1 MRSNVAAS
9 IHRGLERSI
18 YRPPFVYAIVNGI
31 REEIELVRPFG
42 NGVGLAVV
50 GNKPIVSFISYLG
63 FMVCPAAIFR
73 RIHSVIVNA
82 VDGLSRL
89 ALPHIPIK
97 FVKRV
102 EPRVADGNTSSPVP
116 VKVHRAWVGA
126 ARFHA
131 TPNRVFPG
139 LERPVTCG
147 VSETPT
153 RGAKSFF
160 QPPRCASNYGPT
172 MADAKPCG
180 TCASIISYRRYNKNF
195 SKKLKRQVG
204 RLFGYAYNFI
214 RHFGTSSI
222 ECLGGRGLQ
231 PSSADY
237 TPSGKFMYHIRFQEV
252 LR

>member
-1 MRSNVAAS
+1 MRSSGAAS

-18 YRPPFVYAIVNGI
+18 YRPPFVYAIVKGVRNK
-31 REEIELVRPFG
+31 IELASPFG

-50 GNKPIVSFISYLG
+50 GNKPIVSFIAYLG

-89 ALPHIPIK
+89 APPHIPIK

-102 EPRVADGNTSSPVP
+102 EPGVADGNTSSPIP
-116 VKVHRAWVGA
+116 VKVRSAWVGA

-131 TPNRVFPG
+131 PPNRVFPG
-139 LERPVTCG
+139 LERPVTCE

-180 TCASIISYRRYNKNF
+180 TCASIILYRRYNKNPPE
-195 SKKLKRQVG
+195 KLKRQIG
-204 RLFGYAYNFI
+204 RPLGYTYNFI
-214 RHFGTSSI
+214 RHFGISSI

-237 TPSGKFMYHIRFQEV
+237 T
-252 LR
+252 